1 MKKCDYTYDAVKYF
15 MKMLEIQELKLGGDH
30 QDVAETYKKI
40 ADIFETKESCGDND
54 QACYFYKM
62 HLKFHEQEYGLF
74 DRRTVNVGAR
84 VLYLC
89 FAQYKPYEERITA
102 LSGKS

>member
-1 MKKCDYTYDAVKYF
+1 
-15 MKMLEIQELKLGGDH
+15 
-30 QDVAETYKKI
+30 
-40 ADIFETKESCGDND
+40 
-54 QACYFYKM
+54 M